1 MRYEGDVDK
10 LSCVWF
16 GHTLY
21 DGDNVEERLQFN
33 LSFRVRILEWWMRK
47 EKMKMKGVK
56 KKKEKKKGKKE
67 ERWGGREQN

>member
-1 MRYEGDVDK
+1 MRNEGRVDK

-33 LSFRVRILEWWMRK
+33 LSFRVRVLEWLMRK
-47 EKMKMKGVK
+47 KM
-56 KKKEKKKGKKE
+56 EKKKGKKE
-67 ERWGGREQN
+67 ER